1 MPLVKIH
8 YVENP
13 KKEILNSLSVSLSQV
28 VAESLSKSED
38 FVMIV
43 FQKTELQSFGN
54 DSITS
59 SIYVEL
65 KNVGTLHPETTCTLS
80 SKITELL
87 VNVLNVESS
96 RIYIEFQASERHHW
110 GWNGK
115 TFSK

>member
-8 YVENP
+8 YVEDP

-28 VAESLSKSED
+28 VAETLSKSED

-43 FQKTELQSFGN
+43 FQKTELQSFGI
-54 DSITS
+54 DSITP

-65 KNVGTLHPETTCTLS
+65 KNVGILLPETTCILS
-80 SKITELL
+80 SKITDLF
-87 VNVLNVESS
+87 VNILNIESS
-96 RIYIEFQASERHHW
+96 RIYIEFQESKRHHW